1 MTLVNLFAAIYKNDI
16 EQIKNILTNEPL
28 LVNTVFKNPEKEPH
42 AFTKELYQLCD
53 ESRQLD
59 DPNYKEET
67 ALLFAARL
75 GRKEVCELLINE
87 FKADVN
93 TTNTYGYNAFMSA
106 IDNKTDVN
114 FDTALMILDN
124 PALNLQHTTYGKYDA
139 LGQLLRSLQHFDP
152 RGDLSAAKAQAVI
165 DALLDKGFDLNKPQG
180 KSGETAFLLACH
192 AHSWIVVVYLIA
204 RGADYSVKNNYLHY
218 ERDMYLALSMNQ
230 YLPPKAKEEVL
241 SLLENVI
248 TAVGSPYGEYKRP
261 EHLYIDFDG
270 EPMEFDT
277 KRFG

>member
-1 MTLVNLFAAIYKNDI
+1 MTLVNLFAAIYNNDI
-16 EQIKNILTNEPL
+16 EQIKNILTNEPS
-28 LVNTVFKNPEKEPH
+28 LVEAVFKNPEKEPH
-42 AFTKELYQLCD
+42 AFTTALYHLCND
-53 ESRQLD
+53 DRQID
-59 DPNYKEET
+59 DPNYKKET

-75 GRKEVCELLINE
+75 GRKDVCELLIND
-87 FKADVN
+87 FNADVN
-93 TTNTYGYNAFMSA
+93 AINTYGHNAFMSA
-106 IDNKTDVN
+106 IDKKTDAN

-124 PALNLQHTTYGKYDA
+124 PVLNLQHTTYGLHDA
-139 LGQLLRSLQHFDP
+139 LGQLLRNLQHFDP

-218 ERDMYLALSMNQ
+218 ERDMYSALTTNQ
-230 YLPPKAKEEVL
+230 YFPPAVKEEVL
-241 SLLENVI
+241 NLLKNVI
-248 TAVGSPYGEYKRP
+248 MGVENRFGEYKRP

>member
-16 EQIKNILTNEPL
+16 EQIKNILTNEPS
-28 LVNTVFKNPEKEPH
+28 LVETVFKNPEKEPH
-42 AFTKELYQLCD
+42 AFTTKLYHLCND
-53 ESRQLD
+53 DRQID
-59 DPNYKEET
+59 DPNYKAET

-75 GRKEVCELLINE
+75 GRKEVCELLVND

-93 TTNTYGYNAFMSA
+93 ATNTYGHNAFMSA
-106 IDNKTDVN
+106 IDRKTDAN
-114 FDTALMILDN
+114 FDTALMILNN
-124 PALNLQHTTYGKYDA
+124 PTLNLHHTTYGLHDA
-139 LGQLLRSLQHFDP
+139 LGQLLRHLQHFDP
-152 RGDLSAAKAQAVI
+152 RGELSAVHAQAVI

-218 ERDMYLALSMNQ
+218 ERDMYSALTTNQ
-230 YLPPKAKEEVL
+230 YLPPAAKEEVL
-241 SLLENVI
+241 NLLKNVI
-248 TAVGSPYGEYKRP
+248 MGVENRFGEYKRP
-261 EHLYIDFDG
+261 DHLYIDFDG